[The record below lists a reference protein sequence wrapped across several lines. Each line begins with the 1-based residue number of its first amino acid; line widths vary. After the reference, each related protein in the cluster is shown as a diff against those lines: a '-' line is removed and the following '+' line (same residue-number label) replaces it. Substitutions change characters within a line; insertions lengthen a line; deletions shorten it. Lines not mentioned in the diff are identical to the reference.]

1 MDEEYCRFSPI
12 QELYNSKEEKEK
24 KKENKQKNK
33 KNLKRVM

>member
-1 MDEEYCRFSPI
+1 MKNIVDLAPFKSYITQKR
-12 QELYNSKEEKEK
+12 KKK